1 MKRIVMGLVFLF
13 GSFFFLALSN
23 QLISPEPDV
32 TIIVRKPT
40 NLTFPKYSTAPFEKT
55 VLSAFF
61 KKYPYLQ
68 PYQSEVNSLYKKRK
82 YNWIWHD
89 NEGLIEFANL
99 LYLKITRLEE
109 EGLESTLA
117 YKDEIDGIFDGESN
131 KKLSKTDTEIFLSS
145 MYVYYAQKVVKGIE
159 TKKITET
166 GWFLPRK
173 TLSYINLLD
182 SLLVDSQLLNK
193 NEDQLFGQYFKL
205 REALKKYRRIEQNGG
220 WNTIKMDPFIKDYK
234 PNDSSKVIGQIR
246 KRLAITGDLK
256 KDSKSNWYDEEL
268 MSAVLDYK
276 NRNGFKINYRIESEH
291 IDHLNVP
298 IEDRIKTIMVNM
310 ERCRW
315 IDPQLTKAD
324 EFIVIN
330 IPSFK
335 LIYRKNGLKALESK
349 VYVGKIMTETV
360 IFSGSITHIVFSPY
374 WNVPRSI
381 IENELKYALER
392 DKNYLASHNM
402 EWNNGKV
409 RQKPGPRNSLGLVK
423 FMFPNS
429 NSIYLHDTPIKSL
442 FDTEVRAFSHGCI
455 NMDKA
460 KELAIL
466 ILKDDPDWPVE
477 RINAAMNGGV
487 ETTCFLKNKIPVYI
501 GYFTTW
507 VDDSG
512 MINFYRDVYKRDNRL
527 AELLFMDGSK

>member
-1 MKRIVMGLVFLF
+1 MKRIVVGLVFLF
-13 GSFFFLALSN
+13 GSFFLLARTN
-23 QLISPEPDV
+23 QLISKEPDA
-32 TIIVRKPT
+32 TAIVQKPT
-40 NLTFPKYSTAPFEKT
+40 KVSIPKYNTSAFEKA

-61 KKYPYLQ
+61 KKYPYLKS
-68 PYQSEVNSLYKKRK
+68 YQSEVNSLYKKRK

-89 NEGLIEFANL
+89 KEGLIEFAHL
-99 LYLKITRLEE
+99 LYSKVNRLEE
-109 EGLESTLA
+109 EGLESTLP
-117 YKDEIDGIFDGESN
+117 YKDEIDGIFDGEST

-145 MYVYYAQKVVKGIE
+145 MYVYYAQKVFKGIE

-173 TLSYINLLD
+173 NLSYVDLLD
-182 SLLVDSQLLNK
+182 SLLVDSKLLNK
-193 NEDQLFGQYFKL
+193 NEDKLFGQYFKL

-268 MSAVLDYK
+268 MSAILDYK
-276 NRNGFKINYRIESEH
+276 KRNGFKQNYRIESEH
-291 IDHLNVP
+291 LDHLNVP
-298 IEDRIKTIMVNM
+298 VEERIKTIMVNM

-315 IDPQLTKAD
+315 IDPELTKAD

-335 LIYRKNGLKALESK
+335 LIYRRNGIKELESK

-360 IFSGSITHIVFSPY
+360 VFTGSITHIVFSPY

-381 IENELKYALER
+381 IENELKYAMER

-402 EWNNGKV
+402 EWNNGNV
-409 RQKPGPRNSLGLVK
+409 RQNPGPRNSLGLVK

-429 NSIYLHDTPIKSL
+429 NSMYLHDTPIKSL
-442 FDTEVRAFSHGCI
+442 FDVEVRAFSHGCI

-466 ILKDDPDWPVE
+466 ILKDNPDWPVE

-512 MINFYRDVYKRDNRL
+512 MINFYRDVYQRDNRL
-527 AELLFMDGSK
+527 AELLFMDDFK